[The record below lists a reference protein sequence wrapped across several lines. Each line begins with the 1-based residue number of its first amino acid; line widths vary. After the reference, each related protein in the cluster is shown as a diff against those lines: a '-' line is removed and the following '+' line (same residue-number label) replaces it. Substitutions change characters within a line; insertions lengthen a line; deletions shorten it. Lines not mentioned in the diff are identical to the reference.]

1 MRERLIDL
9 LNILMSS
16 DKSFVNELTSR
27 LTVTSKTIRN
37 EVRELNALLL
47 DSGFPEFLVKHGT
60 IENNL
65 TKKQIQYIGEQYVLK
80 GDDKI
85 YLSPQQRILYLA
97 LVFLTAR
104 DPVFIVDVQRQLKVS
119 KSSMDKD
126 MRFLRRKLQR
136 YHLQLT
142 TSLKSGAQ

>member
-47 DSGFPEFLVKHGT
+47 DSGFPEFF
-60 IENNL
+60 
-65 TKKQIQYIGEQYVLK
+65 
-80 GDDKI
+80 
-85 YLSPQQRILYLA
+85 S
-97 LVFLTAR
+97 
-104 DPVFIVDVQRQLKVS
+104 
-119 KSSMDKD
+119 
-126 MRFLRRKLQR
+126 
-136 YHLQLT
+136 
-142 TSLKSGAQ
+142 